1 MKASIGKQT
10 LEMSN
15 NNGQWTPEGQTD
27 IQVAEISGNRLL
39 ILVNGK
45 PFTAYAEKLDKEE
58 KTVTVQLN
66 GKSIVVKITE
76 PLDELLHSMGM
87 DQSSAK
93 KVKDLKAPMPGLVL
107 SIPVKEGDTIAKGD
121 KLVVL
126 EAMKMENV
134 LKAPG
139 DGVVAKVLVKPGDA
153 VNKNQK
159 LIDFA

>member
-10 LEMSN
+10 LEMSK
-15 NNGQWTPEGQTD
+15 NNGQWAPEGQTD